1 MKRKMIGA
9 AAAYISGLF
18 FASFFFDKFGALMAV
33 CAALLT
39 AAYGRIKRFSRADL
53 FLIVFA
59 FAAAVTVNR
68 LYTELYYSRIV
79 SYAGSCGSFC
89 GEVTDYD
96 VYDGDLAS
104 YVLKGKING
113 TQKAKITLLTNEL
126 DADYGDIL
134 SIERCNF
141 EGFERDYLFDSR
153 TWNKSRHIYLEAE
166 KIEGLTV
173 TKTDSARLRRILSNF
188 REHMVSELR
197 VEMGSETGGFLSG
210 MIFGEKQ
217 YIENNVRT
225 SLYKTGIGHIL
236 AVSGLHVSIIAAVF
250 MRLMKSAR
258 INKYFRFGAVNCL
271 FALLIML
278 TNYPVS
284 AIRAALMLDTMY
296 SAELFGQQNDSFN
309 SLSISAL
316 AISLCDPYAVYSSGF
331 ILSLSGTFGIAVFS
345 PYMSEKFD
353 SDTFFGKLGK
363 IVSAAVCTSL
373 AVMPASVYYFDE
385 TSLIAPLANI
395 LLVPLCTASMI
406 LGLIFILTGGI
417 LTAFLIPA
425 EMMLSAVLK
434 IADIASFV
442 GAFHLPHTCRYMPV
456 LFFISAALTVLIYLF
471 SGKRTAVAVTIAA
484 AIALNFTAAA
494 VFRQFRND
502 RLTVAVL
509 GKSGQCAA
517 VISNDGRTVVAD
529 LSGNN
534 KSAAYVKK
542 YLTENGFDRVDS
554 LILNTAVQ
562 SQYAAYID
570 ELKYFPPD
578 KVYVSKNDVIGGKAE
593 IFGEK
598 GMSARIGDHELELRD
613 NVLTVTDG
621 ETELFLLPAAHEYEE
636 KAEVTI
642 YWGKAKSE
650 KKRDGCIYL
659 TDMNNFEILFE
670 TDGEYSI
677 RRL

>member
-1 MKRKMIGA
+1 MF
-9 AAAYISGLF
+9 GLF
-18 FASFFFDKFGALMAV
+18 FASFFFDKFGAVMTV

-39 AAYGRIKRFSRADL
+39 AVYGIIKRFSRADHI
-53 FLIVFA
+53 LIVFS

-68 LYTELYYSRIV
+68 LYTELCYDKIV

-96 VYDGDLAS
+96 IYDGDLAS
-104 YVLKGKING
+104 YVLKGKIND
-113 TQKAKITLLTNEL
+113 TQKAEITLLTNEL

-134 SIERCNF
+134 SIESCNF
-141 EGFERDYLFDSR
+141 KEFESDYLFDSKL
-153 TWNKSRHIYLEAE
+153 WNKSRHIYLEAD
-166 KIEGLTV
+166 KIERLTV
-173 TKTDSARLRRILSNF
+173 TKTDSAKLRRVLSDF

-210 MIFGEKQ
+210 MLFGEKQ
-217 YIENNVRT
+217 YMEDNVRT
-225 SLYKTGIGHIL
+225 SLYRTGIGHIL

-258 INKYFRFGAVNCL
+258 INKYIRFGVVNCII
-271 FALLIML
+271 ALLIM
-278 TNYPVS
+278 TANYPIS
-284 AIRAALMLDTMY
+284 AIRAALMLDMMY

-316 AISLCDPYAVYSSGF
+316 AICLCDPYAVYSSGF

-353 SDTFFGKLGK
+353 SDTLFGKLGG

-395 LLVPLCTASMI
+395 LLVPLCTVSMI

-417 LTAFLIPA
+417 FSELLIPA
-425 EMMLSAVLK
+425 EMMLTAVLK
-434 IADIASFV
+434 IADITSSV
-442 GAFHLPHTCRYMPV
+442 GAFSLPQTCRYMPV
-456 LFFISAALTVLIYLF
+456 LFFTSAALTVFIYLF
-471 SGKRTAVAVTIAA
+471 SGKRSAVAVTVAA

-494 VFRQFRND
+494 VFRKYRDD

-517 VISNDGRTVVAD
+517 VISYDGRTIVAD
-529 LSGNN
+529 LSGHN
-534 KSAAYVKK
+534 KTAAYVKK
-542 YLTENGFDRVDS
+542 YLTENGFADVDS
-554 LILNTAVQ
+554 LILNTAAQ
-562 SQYAAYID
+562 SQYSVYID
-570 ELKYFPPD
+570 ELKYFPPNN
-578 KVYVSKNDVIGGKAE
+578 VYVSGTEIIGGKSE
-593 IFGEK
+593 SFGEK
-598 GMSARIGDHELELRD
+598 GMSARIGEYDLELSD
-613 NVLTVTDG
+613 NVLTLSVG
-621 ETELFLLPAAHEYEE
+621 ETELLLLSAAHEYEE
-636 KAEVTI
+636 QAEITV
-642 YWGKAKSE
+642 YWGKTKPE
-650 KKRDGCIYL
+650 ERRDGCIYL
-659 TDMNNFEILFE
+659 TDINNFEILFE
-670 TDGEYSI
+670 MDGEYGI